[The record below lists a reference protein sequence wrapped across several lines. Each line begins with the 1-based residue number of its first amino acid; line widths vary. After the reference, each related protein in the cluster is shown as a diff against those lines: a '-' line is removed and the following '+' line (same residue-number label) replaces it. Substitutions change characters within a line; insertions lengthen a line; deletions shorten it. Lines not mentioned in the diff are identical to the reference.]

1 MKKLV
6 ALFVVVV
13 FSASLFA
20 QAQPQ
25 KKTEPAKANTE
36 TVKPA
41 AEKKAMEAAKPAA
54 EVKKAEPAAE
64 KKVEATAEKAVKK
77 HVKKA
82 KKAEKTPEQP
92 K

>member
-25 KKTEPAKANTE
+25 KKTEPAKAKTE

-54 EVKKAEPAAE
+54 VKKN
-64 KKVEATAEKAVKK
+64 
-77 HVKKA
+77 VKKA

>member
-25 KKTEPAKANTE
+25 KKTEPAKAKTE

-82 KKAEKTPEQP
+82 KKAPEQP